1 MDDNK
6 LKSVIQAEID
16 DAIGTVYTE
25 TSNNRAT
32 SLEYYLREP
41 YGNEVEGKSSIVT
54 GEVAE
59 AVDGSLPQIMKI
71 FTATKQAVV
80 FEPVNEGDSE
90 GAEQATTYINHIFYK
105 DNNGFEIMHDWFKDG
120 LLQKVGVVKCYW
132 DDKKDVSIEK
142 YYDLTDDELALIA
155 QDDEVEIISQST
167 NEEAIEEPN
176 QIDPMTGMELEM
188 PPTIIRTHNIKV
200 RITVDKSSVKI
211 ENVPPEEFLI
221 SKEAKTIADSPF
233 VAHRKMMTRSDL
245 IAMGY
250 DADVVSNLS
259 DGVDDF
265 SPEKQSRFSAGEM
278 PDNDSLDES
287 MQTVEYYECYLRTDY
302 DEDGIA
308 ELRRVCYAG
317 NEILYDEECDY
328 IPFHSVCPIPIPHK
342 FYGQSLADRVMDIQL
357 IKSTVI
363 RQMLD
368 NLYLTNNYRVG
379 AVEGQVN
386 LDDLLTSTAGGVVRM
401 KNPNAIVPLTVQS
414 SAGQSFPMLEY
425 LDSIQAKRTG
435 VSDAQ
440 QGLDPNALQN
450 VTATAVA
457 AMTNATQGKLEL
469 IARIF
474 ANTGVSSLM
483 KGILHLVNKYQQKER
498 IIKVNNKFIP
508 MNPREWT
515 TQYNMSVN
523 VGLGTGGKQEQLA
536 TMQMILAKQEEII
549 KGYGLSNP
557 LVNLKQYRDTL
568 AKFVNMAG
576 FKDDEQFLQEITQEQ
591 ADQFAQQAS
600 EKQSDPQVE
609 AAEALAKAEIMK
621 AQMKMQAD
629 QAKLELEKQE
639 LELKVQKE
647 MLELQQ
653 KQIQF
658 EKEMALKE
666 LELAQKAQN
675 DDKKTDIAQSKELI
689 NALDKINNIAGM

>member
-1 MDDNK
+1 
-6 LKSVIQAEID
+6 
-16 DAIGTVYTE
+16 
-25 TSNNRAT
+25 
-32 SLEYYLREP
+32 
-41 YGNEVEGKSSIVT
+41 
-54 GEVAE
+54 
-59 AVDGSLPQIMKI
+59 
-71 FTATKQAVV
+71 
-80 FEPVNEGDSE
+80 
-90 GAEQATTYINHIFYK
+90 
-105 DNNGFEIMHDWFKDG
+105 
-120 LLQKVGVVKCYW
+120 
-132 DDKKDVSIEK
+132 
-142 YYDLTDDELALIA
+142 
-155 QDDEVEIISQST
+155 
-167 NEEAIEEPN
+167 
-176 QIDPMTGMELEM
+176 
-188 PPTIIRTHNIKV
+188 
-200 RITVDKSSVKI
+200 
-211 ENVPPEEFLI
+211 
-221 SKEAKTIADSPF
+221 
-233 VAHRKMMTRSDL
+233 
-245 IAMGY
+245 
-250 DADVVSNLS
+250 
-259 DGVDDF
+259 
-265 SPEKQSRFSAGEM
+265 
-278 PDNDSLDES
+278 
-287 MQTVEYYECYLRTDY
+287 
-302 DEDGIA
+302 
-308 ELRRVCYAG
+308 
-317 NEILYDEECDY
+317 
-328 IPFHSVCPIPIPHK
+328 
-342 FYGQSLADRVMDIQL
+342 
-357 IKSTVI
+357 
-363 RQMLD
+363 
-368 NLYLTNNYRVG
+368 
-379 AVEGQVN
+379 
-386 LDDLLTSTAGGVVRM
+386 
-401 KNPNAIVPLTVQS
+401 
-414 SAGQSFPMLEY
+414 
-425 LDSIQAKRTG
+425 
-435 VSDAQ
+435 
-440 QGLDPNALQN
+440 
-450 VTATAVA
+450 
-457 AMTNATQGKLEL
+457 
-469 IARIF
+469 
-474 ANTGVSSLM
+474 M